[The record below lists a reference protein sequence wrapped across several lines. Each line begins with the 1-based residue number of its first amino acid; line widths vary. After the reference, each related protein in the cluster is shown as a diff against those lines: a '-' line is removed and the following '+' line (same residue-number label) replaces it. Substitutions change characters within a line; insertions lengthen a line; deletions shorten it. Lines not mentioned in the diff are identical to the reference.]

1 MTDMDNTTLRPVL
14 DWMKSTD
21 LVEVA
26 YKKDGRGFA
35 LSTAEA
41 PAAISAGAMPASRFV
56 PVAADC
62 VGVFQWA
69 VPGAARK
76 TEEGVMVAAGD
87 QLAVVVAGS
96 GAAKPVKAPCAGRV
110 AKIFADAGEAVEYGR
125 PLFLLEPRA

>member
-1 MTDMDNTTLRPVL
+1 MDTAQIRAVL

-26 YKKDGRGFA
+26 FKRSGHGFA
-35 LSTAEA
+35 LSTADA

-56 PVAADC
+56 PVAAES

-69 VPGAARK
+69 APGKPRTA
-76 TEEGVMVAAGD
+76 EEGADVAAGAA
-87 QLAVVVAGS
+87 LAVIVSGS
-96 GAAKPVKAPCAGRV
+96 GAAAPVKAPCAGRV
-110 AKIFADAGEAVEYGR
+110 AKCFAEAGEAVEYGR